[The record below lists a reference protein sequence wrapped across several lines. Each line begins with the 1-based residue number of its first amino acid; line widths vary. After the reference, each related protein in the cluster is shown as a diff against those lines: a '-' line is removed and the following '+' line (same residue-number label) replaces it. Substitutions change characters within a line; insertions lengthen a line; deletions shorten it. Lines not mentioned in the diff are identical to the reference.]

1 MNESCL
7 YLDECGNCGGDD
19 TLGCMDAEACN
30 YDAEADCDDESCLY
44 LDECG
49 NCGGDDTLRM
59 YRIADACNYD
69 AEADCDDER
78 VLYLDE
84 CGNCGGN
91 DTLGCTDSA
100 ACNYDMDAD
109 CDDNSCVYGC
119 DLDEE
124 DFHGYVLDVLADCGE
139 GRGSPVNWQVVQHR
153 AGKQWHG
160 DPKPGRNELDYRFV
174 VI

>member
-1 MNESCL
+1 MRQL
-7 YLDECGNCGGDD
+7 RWDD
-19 TLGCMDAEACN
+19 TLGCTDAEACN
-30 YDAEADCDDESCLY
+30 FDADDCDDESCLY

-49 NCGGDDTLRM
+49 NCGGDDTLGCTD
-59 YRIADACNYD
+59 AEACNYD
-69 AEADCDDER
+69 AEADCDDESC
-78 VLYLDE
+78 LYLDE

-124 DFHGYVLDVLADCGE
+124 DFWIRVGVLADCGE
-139 GRGSPVNWQVVQHR
+139 GSGFPGRRWLQHR
-153 AGKQWHG
+153 VGEQRS
-160 DPKPGRNELDYRFV
+160 DSKPGRDQPDHWFV
-174 VI
+174 VIRRVRLLLRTV